1 MKNGAKVR
9 AFYKKPAQAL
19 LSACEIFSFAKNSLS
34 PRPAPCHNNQTF
46 YIPAQL
52 PMSSNANKLNNKKY

>member
-19 LSACEIFSFAKNSLS
+19 LSACEIFSFAKIPFHPARSL
-34 PRPAPCHNNQTF
+34 PQ
-46 YIPAQL
+46 
-52 PMSSNANKLNNKKY
+52 